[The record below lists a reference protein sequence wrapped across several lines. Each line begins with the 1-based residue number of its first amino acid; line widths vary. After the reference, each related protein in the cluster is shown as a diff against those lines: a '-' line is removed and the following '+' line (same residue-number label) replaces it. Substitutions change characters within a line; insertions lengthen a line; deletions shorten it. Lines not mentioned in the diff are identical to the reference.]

1 MRVVVVVRRHHQR
14 TTRTKK
20 TIIIVRTPRGHAGK
34 IAGGG
39 LVVGWSEDEGATEL
53 HATKP
58 LLRGDG
64 WLGSVLN
71 HKAALAFVPPL
82 LLLGHGLVDLE
93 PALNGRLLLL
103 LGLAR
108 SIFWQFT
115 Q

>member
-1 MRVVVVVRRHHQR
+1 MLFVVVRRHHQR
-14 TTRTKK
+14 NERTK
-20 TIIIVRTPRGHAGK
+20 TIIVRTPRGHAGK

-39 LVVGWSEDEGATEL
+39 LVVVGGWSEDEGATEL

-64 WLGSVLN
+64 WLGSVLY